1 MLIGELNQL
10 TGLDAIAL
18 AGFLLLLFGQGRFA
32 MWIGG
37 GRNLNALMHQVRR
50 GWMQRMIERPDRIV
64 DAALTGHTVNS
75 LAFFSSTNIIVIAGL
90 FGLLSKAEDA
100 VRVISN
106 WPFVEAM
113 SGDLLELKIL
123 GLILVLTY
131 GFFRF
136 TWALRQYNFCCALIG
151 AVPLAKDMHPDGG
164 EIADQI
170 SVVLTSAL
178 DSFSAG
184 IRCYYF
190 AIAWICWLAGP
201 VALIAATS
209 LIALILFRLQFGSP
223 SAKAV
228 RRYIDLNPPR

>member
-1 MLIGELNQL
+1 MPIIDL
-10 TGLDAIAL
+10 TELDAIGVAC
-18 AGFLLLLFGQGRFA
+18 FLLLLLGYGRLA
-32 MWIGG
+32 IWIGS
-37 GRNLNALMHQVRR
+37 GRSLNAQMHQVRR

-90 FGLLSKAEDA
+90 FGVLSKADDA
-100 VRVISN
+100 VRVITN
-106 WPFVEAM
+106 WPFVEAL
-113 SGDLLELKIL
+113 SIDLLEYKIL
-123 GLILVLTY
+123 GLILILTY

-136 TWALRQYNFCCALIG
+136 TWALRQYNYCCALIG
-151 AVPLAKDMHPDGG
+151 AVPLAKDLHRDRH

-170 SVVLTSAL
+170 AVVLTSAL

-190 AIAWICWLAGP
+190 AIAWVCWLAGP
-201 VALIAATS
+201 VALLAATS

-228 RRYIDLNPPR
+228 RRFIELNPPQNR